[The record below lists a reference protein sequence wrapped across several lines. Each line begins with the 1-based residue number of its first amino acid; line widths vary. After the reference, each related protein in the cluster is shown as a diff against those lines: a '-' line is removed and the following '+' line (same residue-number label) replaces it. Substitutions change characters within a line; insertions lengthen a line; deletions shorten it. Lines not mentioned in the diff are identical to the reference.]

1 VGLPRVRSLTIAYLQ
16 IVFTASFYAAG
27 LLPNLNDKKRFGKL
41 HKPKAP
47 SERELSPQ
55 GD

>member
-1 VGLPRVRSLTIAYLQ
+1 MTNPKKKKGL
-16 IVFTASFYAAG
+16 
-27 LLPNLNDKKRFGKL
+27 GKL

>member
-1 VGLPRVRSLTIAYLQ
+1 MKPKRFHRLRLLT
-16 IVFTASFYAAG
+16 
-27 LLPNLNDKKRFGKL
+27 NLNDKKLFGKL